1 MMKNKTRAQDRI
13 QGRSKVVAAFG
24 RKPLNFRITSSLE
37 ATLEQ
42 PWTEFCTFLIGQSC
56 CSALN
61 SRAARQ
67 RRPARRDE

>member
-1 MMKNKTRAQDRI
+1 MPVFARTGQTILAVGGSGPSQVT

-42 PWTEFCTFLIGQSC
+42 PCK
-56 CSALN
+56 
-61 SRAARQ
+61 
-67 RRPARRDE
+67 